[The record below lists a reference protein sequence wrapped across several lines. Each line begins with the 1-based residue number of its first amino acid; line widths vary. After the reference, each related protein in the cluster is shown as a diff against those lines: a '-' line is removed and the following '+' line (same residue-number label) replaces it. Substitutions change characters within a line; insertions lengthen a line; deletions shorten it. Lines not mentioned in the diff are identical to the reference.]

1 VSIALGITA
10 CMRIEVMLT
19 AIDLD
24 DKAMLEAD
32 EVDDEVV
39 ARRLPAK
46 MEAAFFRTGDAPTA
60 LLPEV
65 SSACEGCV
73 RFRLPWPPPGRLRF
87 APAATLPLRGR
98 D

>member
-1 VSIALGITA
+1 MSIALGITA

-46 MEAAFFRTGDAPTA
+46 MEAAFFPG
-60 LLPEV
+60 PEMHPQLY
-65 SSACEGCV
+65 
-73 RFRLPWPPPGRLRF
+73 F
-87 APAATLPLRGR
+87 LRG
-98 D
+98 